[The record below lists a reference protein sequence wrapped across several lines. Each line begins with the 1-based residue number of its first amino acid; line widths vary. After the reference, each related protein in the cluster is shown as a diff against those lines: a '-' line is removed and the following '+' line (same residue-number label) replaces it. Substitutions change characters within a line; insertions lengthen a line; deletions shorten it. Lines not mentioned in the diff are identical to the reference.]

1 MCDMCD
7 KYSLKLLTY
16 GSFVSCISHSSL
28 PFHSLTMSI
37 VWRLPV
43 GEVAQQTRAEDILR
57 VNRAHTITTEGKQ
70 ASTNHRTSN
79 RVSLADE
86 KNATQ
91 QYFDMINT
99 WGSWEEFQRLLAV
112 LSTIAQKHGVSLTNV
127 ATRWVLQQR
136 AVGAVIVG
144 TRLGVSAHGDENG
157 RVFGFELDDTD
168 LKAINDSALGKDL
181 KKAKPVYEKL
191 GDCGNEYRAMH

>member
-1 MCDMCD
+1 
-7 KYSLKLLTY
+7 
-16 GSFVSCISHSSL
+16 
-28 PFHSLTMSI
+28 MSI

-57 VNRAHTITTEGKQ
+57 VNRAHTITTE
-70 ASTNHRTSN
+70 
-79 RVSLADE
+79 ADE

-112 LSTIAQKHGVSLTNV
+112 LSTIAQKHG
-127 ATRWVLQQR
+127 R

-181 KKAKPVYEKL
+181 EKAKPVYEKL